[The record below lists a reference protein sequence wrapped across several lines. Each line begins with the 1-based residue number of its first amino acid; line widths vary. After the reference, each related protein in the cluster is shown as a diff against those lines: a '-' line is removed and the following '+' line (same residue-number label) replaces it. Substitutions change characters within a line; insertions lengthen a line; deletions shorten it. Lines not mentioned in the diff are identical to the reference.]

1 MKIALISY
9 DTNHLKTQQLIKK
22 LMCDSRISKI
32 KILALP
38 FVQREQRRVNF
49 KHRPNMNKG
58 VHTKTLA
65 DYNKVD
71 FSHWDGH
78 SLTSNDFDFFLIGGA
93 GRLKLDFT
101 QNIKII
107 NVHSGIIPLVRGLD
121 SFKWAILKNLPLG
134 NTLHFIDDELDSGEI
149 LKIAPTPVYKC
160 DTITSLAKRHYE
172 LEIDLL
178 ANFMDYVH
186 EGKKSSSLVS
196 DLNMRMKPETEI
208 KMIKHFENWKNAHLQ
223 QFD

>member
-1 MKIALISY
+1 
-9 DTNHLKTQQLIKK
+9 
-22 LMCDSRISKI
+22 MCDSRISKI

-49 KHRPNMNKG
+49 KHRPNMNEG
-58 VHTKTLA
+58 AHTKTLV
-65 DYNKVD
+65 DCNKVD

-78 SLTSNDFDFFLIGGA
+78 SLPSNAFDFVLIGGA
-93 GRLKLDFT
+93 GRLELDFT

-134 NTLHFIDDELDSGEI
+134 NTLHFIADELDSGEI
-149 LKIAPTPVYKC
+149 LKIVPTPVYKC
-160 DTITSLAKRHYE
+160 DTITSLAKRHYQ

-178 ANFMDYVH
+178 ASFMDYVH
-186 EGKKSSSLVS
+186 EGKKSSLLVS
-196 DLNMRMKPETEI
+196 DLNMRMKPKTEI
-208 KMIKHFENWKNAHLQ
+208 KMIEHFENWKSAHLQ
-223 QFD
+223 QFDW